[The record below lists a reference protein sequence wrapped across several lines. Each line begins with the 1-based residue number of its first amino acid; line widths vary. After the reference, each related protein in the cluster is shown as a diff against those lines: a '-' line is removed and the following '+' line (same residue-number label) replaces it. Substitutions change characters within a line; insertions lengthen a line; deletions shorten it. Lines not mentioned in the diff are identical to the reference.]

1 MPEAFVVAV
10 VLENV
15 PVPVPVA
22 LNVTTSPEAGA
33 PDGSVTSALMTDV
46 DVLFAGMLVGL
57 ALTLTLTT
65 AL

>member
-15 PVPVPVA
+15 PVPVA
-22 LNVTTSPEAGA
+22 LNFTTSPEAGA